1 MKLLTNPIV
10 MKMVVTAFIAL
21 AALAIFIWIIRA
33 LRQRVTTPAS
43 ETLRPS
49 LENTAGF
56 TLAAYQGVIQ
66 RYKEQEKELAGLR
79 EAERQRAVAMEKVSA
94 AVLSQLSS
102 GVLVF
107 NSMGIL
113 QQANPAART
122 IFGYSSPLNFH
133 ARDLFKGVSAVRNSD
148 GTPAA
153 GEPGP
158 APLLQALERCI
169 RQAESA
175 HRLEADYAT
184 PGGDRRV
191 LGITLSPVRD
201 AQARGAAC
209 LVSDLTE
216 IVAMGRQMRL
226 RENLASL
233 GEMSA
238 GIAHEFK
245 NSLATISGYAQM
257 LSTTDHQATARD
269 FAQKI
274 TAEAANL
281 TNVVTDFLKFA
292 RPGGGPEASTAF
304 SAEPKQI
311 VDLRGLIEDCARPY
325 ELELDTQQWKGTTHV
340 PGDGTALR
348 QAFSNLLRNS
358 AEAARN
364 GERVKVRVA
373 AEADG
378 ESVRISFSDN
388 GCGIPPGDLEKIFIP
403 FFTTKPTGTGLGLA
417 LVHRIITQHNGSIAV
432 SSSSQGTTFKLTL
445 PAGSVRPVAGAS

>member
-1 MKLLTNPIV
+1 MTVLTNPIV
-10 MKMVVTAFIAL
+10 IKMLATAFIAL
-21 AALAIFIWIIRA
+21 AALAIFVWIIRT
-33 LRQRVTTPAS
+33 LRHRVTTP
-43 ETLRPS
+43 TGDVLRPS
-49 LENTAGF
+49 LENTTGF

-79 EAERQRAVAMEKVSA
+79 EAERQRAVSMEKVSA

-107 NSMGIL
+107 NSMGLL

-133 ARDLFKGVSAVRNSD
+133 ARDLFKGVSAVRNPD

-153 GEPGP
+153 GDAGP
-158 APLLQALERCI
+158 APLLQALDRCI
-169 RQAESA
+169 RQAEAA
-175 HRLEADYAT
+175 HRLEADYTT
-184 PGGDRRV
+184 PAGDRRV

-216 IVAMGRQMRL
+216 FIAMGRQMRL

-257 LSTTDHQATARD
+257 LSTNDHQPTARG

-274 TAEAANL
+274 ANEASNL
-281 TNVVTDFLKFA
+281 TSVVTDFLKFA
-292 RPGGGPEASTAF
+292 RPGSLDAAGF
-304 SAEPKQI
+304 SGEEKSV
-311 VDLRGLIEDCARPY
+311 VDLRDLIEECARPY
-325 ELELDTQQWKGTTHV
+325 ELDLDTQQWKGEARV
-340 PGDGTALR
+340 PGDATALR

-358 AEAARN
+358 AEAASN
-364 GERVKVRVA
+364 GTRVQVRVA
-373 AEADG
+373 AEMNG
-378 ESVRISFSDN
+378 NCLQVSFSDN
-388 GCGIPPGDLEKIFIP
+388 GCGIPPQDLEKIFIP

-417 LVHRIITQHNGSIAV
+417 LVHRIVAQHNGTIAV
-432 SSSSQGTTFKLTL
+432 SSNSQGTMFKLTL
-445 PAGSVRPVAGAS
+445 PAGSARPAGVS